1 MITTNK
7 SEFSAKAVDHNDAM
21 IAELK
26 ENPSYAEIY
35 LQTAFEEIYEPGS
48 IPAFLTEL
56 RRVIEARGGLGEFS
70 KKNGISR
77 QHLYTS
83 LSENGNPTLSRLV
96 EITRAVGVP
105 LFHTPRKR

>member
-1 MITTNK
+1 MITTNNKK
-7 SEFSAKAVDHNDAM
+7 SSAKVVDHNDAM

-35 LQTAFEEIYEPGS
+35 LQTAFEEIYEPGG
-48 IPAFLTEL
+48 IPAFLTAL

-70 KKNGISR
+70 KQSGISR

-96 EITRAVGVP
+96 EITRAVGVR
-105 LFHTPRKR
+105 LFHTSQTK